1 MLIINHKRIRIIL
14 GLLLISLFT
23 FSYGFLKE
31 NNNEV
36 EKILETTA
44 TPVSG
49 KTIILDAGHRNA
61 R

>member
-49 KTIILDAGHRNA
+49 KTIILDAGHRNS